1 MPPQTFSSISIGD
14 SIVQKFGGAGTNGVA
29 LIITALLP
37 YIYVAAGLLLLVT
50 LIMGGLT
57 LMTAAGD
64 GNKIKAGYGQ
74 LTAALIGFIIIFV
87 SYFVAQIIE
96 IALGVKFL

>member
-1 MPPQTFSSISIGD
+1 MGPTFSNLTSTDPIVTKFPDVASIIS
-14 SIVQKFGGAGTNGVA
+14 Q
-29 LIITALLP
+29 LLP
-37 YIYVAAGLLLLVT
+37 YVYVAAGLLLLVT

-64 GNKIKAGYGQ
+64 ANKMKSGYGQ
-74 LTAALIGFIIIFV
+74 LTAGLIGFIIIFV
-87 SYFVAQIIE
+87 SFFVAQIIQ